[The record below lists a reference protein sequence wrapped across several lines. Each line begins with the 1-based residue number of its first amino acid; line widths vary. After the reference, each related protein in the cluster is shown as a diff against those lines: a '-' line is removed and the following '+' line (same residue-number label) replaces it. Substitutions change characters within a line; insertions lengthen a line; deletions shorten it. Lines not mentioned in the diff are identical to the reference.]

1 MSSTRY
7 AGKVVWV
14 TGGGSGLGRSMA
26 IAFAQEGARVCVIG
40 RRQEALDETAQVIAQ
55 QGGSA
60 FGLACDVRD
69 AARVEE
75 VAAEIV
81 RRTGRIDVLVNNAAG
96 NFVAPSEKLSPNGF
110 KAVVDIVLNGTFHC
124 TRAAFDALRE
134 SRGNILNIIATY
146 AWSGEPGALHSACA
160 KAGVLAMTRTLA
172 AEWGGFGI
180 RVNAIAP
187 GPIHT
192 EGTDKNLWSVADPST
207 GSGQANDAALIEQV
221 PLGRLGTPDDI
232 SRAALWICSVDAGW
246 VSGAALPVD
255 GAHWLHGGTLNFR
268 SAYDRLMSGQPLAG
282 PATEKA

>member
-1 MSSTRY
+1 LRY
-7 AGKVVWV
+7 TGKTVWV

-26 IAFAQEGARVCVIG
+26 LAFAGEGAQVCVIG
-40 RRQEALDETAQVIAQ
+40 RRQEALDETVQLIAA
-55 QGGSA
+55 QGGTA
-60 FGLACDVRD
+60 FGRSCDVRD
-69 AARVEE
+69 PAHVEE
-75 VAAEIV
+75 AVAEIV
-81 RRTGRIDVLVNNAAG
+81 RRTGRLDVLVNNAAG

-124 TRAAFDALRE
+124 TRAAFDALSA
-134 SRGNILNIIATY
+134 SRGTILNIIATY

-172 AEWGGFGI
+172 AEWGQFGI

-192 EGTDKNLWSVADPST
+192 EGTDKNLWSVADVEKYVV
-207 GSGQANDAALIEQV
+207 AQV
-221 PLGRLGTPDDI
+221 PLGRLGSPDDV
-232 SRAALWICSVDAGW
+232 SRAALWLCSADAGW

-268 SAYDRLMSGQPLAG
+268 AAFDRLTSGQPLGASQ
-282 PATEKA
+282 KQ